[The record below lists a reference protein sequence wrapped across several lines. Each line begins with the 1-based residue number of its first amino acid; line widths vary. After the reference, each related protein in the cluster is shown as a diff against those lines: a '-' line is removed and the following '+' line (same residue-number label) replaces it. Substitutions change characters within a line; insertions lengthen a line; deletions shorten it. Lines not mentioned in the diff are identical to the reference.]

1 VTKGEA
7 KDSTSITVHA
17 NPHRPVTLR
26 GLKRKYAQRSQYNDK
41 IAVSTESTQKMIKEL
56 GKSMTDSITNLM
68 ALYMFP
74 PDTKGI
80 QRSSDKLTS
89 VIFQGMGYFRGMDDE
104 VSENGMGAI
113 RKAERKMSEVHG
125 IVEKFF
131 NEDWKS
137 YREQVEA
144 IKIKLFE

>member
-1 VTKGEA
+1 MCIR
-7 KDSTSITVHA
+7 DS
-17 NPHRPVTLR
+17 
-26 GLKRKYAQRSQYNDK
+26 AQRSQYNDK
-41 IAVSTESTQKMIKEL
+41 IAVSTEDFNRLKKAKKTVNLVNDAMVHAPDSTKKMIKEL

-113 RKAERKMSEVHG
+113 RKAERKMTEVHG

-131 NEDWKS
+131 NEDWKG